1 MTSLRK
7 CTTVLAGMLI
17 AASALAQQATSKPL
31 TLMVPYPAGGP
42 SDTIARTLHV
52 PMGKA
57 LGQSVIVENLGGAGG
72 AVAAQKVLSD
82 PADGRT
88 LFQGSANEVILAPLV
103 NAAVK
108 YKAEDF
114 RLVHPV
120 STGVMVFV
128 TRHDLPVNSADELIA
143 LARKN
148 KDKPLTY
155 GSVGLGSLYH
165 LILEDV
171 QQRKGVQF
179 IHAPYK
185 GNAPLVQ
192 DLGGGQVD
200 FALLAYNPAMGAM
213 AEQGRVKIIGQLG
226 AQRSELLKQV
236 PSVSEGQELKDFS
249 SYSIWSGFF
258 VPKGTPEPVVARL
271 HQGIVATLKDQKVR
285 EQLAAQTTAPAATM
299 SLEEA
304 ASFFT
309 SETARYRAVAK
320 AIKLQPQ

>member
-1 MTSLRK
+1 MTTLRQ
-7 CTTVLAGMLI
+7 CTTFMAGMLL
-17 AASALAQQATSKPL
+17 AASVLAQAPSAKPL

-52 PMGKA
+52 PLGKA

-72 AVAAQKVLSD
+72 AIATQKVLAD

-88 LFQGSANEVILAPLV
+88 LLQGSANEVILAPLV

-108 YKAEDF
+108 FKSEDL
-114 RLVHPV
+114 RLVHPI
-120 STGVMVFV
+120 STGVMVLV
-128 TRHDLPVNSADELIA
+128 TRHDLPANSADELIA
-143 LARKN
+143 LARKS
-148 KDKPLTY
+148 KDGPLTF

-171 QQRKGVQF
+171 QQRKGVRF

-213 AEQGRVKIIGQLG
+213 AQQGRVKIIGQLG
-226 AQRSELLKQV
+226 SQRSDLLKQV
-236 PSVSEGQELKDFS
+236 PAVGEGQELKDLPA
-249 SYSIWSGFF
+249 YAIWSGFF
-258 VPKGTPEPVVARL
+258 VPKGTPDPVVARL
-271 HQGIVATLKDQKVR
+271 HQGIVTTLKDEKVR
-285 EQLAAQTTAPAATM
+285 EQLAAQVTAPAATM
-299 SLEEA
+299 SLEET

-309 SETARYRAVAK
+309 AETARYRSIAK
-320 AIKLQPQ
+320 AINLKPQ